1 MNIAYV
7 YTFSRSVG
15 NTSTTVSIEDKEE
28 QESLVVPTH
37 EEVMGLEEQ
46 ECEQPG
52 CSSTFTE
59 ESSSSHP
66 LKLAVAYAFTSSYIQ
81 RDVILCYS
89 IIS

>member
-1 MNIAYV
+1 M
-7 YTFSRSVG
+7 
-15 NTSTTVSIEDKEE
+15 STTVSIEDKEE